1 MLSKINVIPIIKYMT
16 YTRLLCI
23 KSCKGMVKKLICVYA
38 WGGVHKMARLLHVC
52 GATEGNKFDFVPT
65 AYAWGE
71 ILCSSLQIVIYGCTL
86 RSNKMLM
93 LIYFG

>member
-38 WGGVHKMARLLHVC
+38 WGGSTKW
-52 GATEGNKFDFVPT
+52 P
-65 AYAWGE
+65 AYFMYAVQQRVTNL
-71 ILCSSLQIVIYGCTL
+71 ILCPLHTHGE
-86 RSNKMLM
+86 RSCVHHCKS
-93 LIYFG
+93 